1 MHASEISALQERPNV
16 YIPQQVLRVGEGW
29 TARGYLALPRRESK
43 DDVLAY
49 ENKYLYLP
57 YIKHGLSVK
66 LYVGIDRDPIST
78 FSRRPWT
85 LTLST
90 AQTMGQKRPVWVA
103 IDTPAVY

>member
-43 DDVLAY
+43 DAVLALR
-49 ENKYLYLP
+49 KQVP
-57 YIKHGLSVK
+57 VPTVFKTWAISQVVCG
-66 LYVGIDRDPIST
+66 DPIST

-85 LTLST
+85 LKLST
-90 AQTMGQKRPVWVA
+90 AQTMGQRRPVWVA